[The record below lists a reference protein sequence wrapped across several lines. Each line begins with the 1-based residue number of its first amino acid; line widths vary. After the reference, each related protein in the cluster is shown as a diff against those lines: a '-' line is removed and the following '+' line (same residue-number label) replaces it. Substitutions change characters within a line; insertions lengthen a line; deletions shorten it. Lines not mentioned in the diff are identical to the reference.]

1 MTDTDI
7 AAHAL
12 AFRSHLTPILT
23 SNVETVISNS
33 SEKLDQAY
41 ARLTCLQAWRSSIL
55 ESSLPVSSLG
65 FYSEAQNDGLTS
77 IALVTTGLWR
87 PALKSLRS
95 VIENILHCLYYMDH
109 PIEYR
114 HWESGI
120 HRPTFQKLF
129 EYFESHPDLSKLP
142 ASLQAVGSLKS
153 HYSHLSNAVHSSAK
167 DLRMTDDLNPSNL
180 WKTSSSSIGK
190 WAATQKNVLR
200 DVNLL
205 MLPLFSSSL
214 QGAAHKGLRESL
226 CIVFPVSKDT
236 VIKTELGVRLVRS

>member
-1 MTDTDI
+1 MIDADT

-12 AFRSHLTPILT
+12 AFRNGLAQILT
-23 SNVETVISNS
+23 SNVESVINKS
-33 SEKLDQAY
+33 SEKLDEAY
-41 ARLTCLQAWRSSIL
+41 ARLTTLQAWRSSIL
-55 ESSLPVSSLG
+55 ESTLQESSLG

-77 IALVTTGLWR
+77 IALVASGLWR

-95 VIENILHCLYYMDH
+95 LIENILHCLYYMDH

-129 EYFESHPDLSKLP
+129 EYFESHPDLSKLSP
-142 ASLQAVGSLKS
+142 NLQAVGSLKS

-167 DLRMTDDLNPSNL
+167 DLRMTDDLNPANL

-200 DVNLL
+200 DINLL
-205 MLPLFSSSL
+205 ILPLFSNSL
-214 QGAAHKGLRESL
+214 QGAAHKSLRESL
-226 CIVFPVSKDT
+226 CQVFPVSKDNI
-236 VIKTELGVRLVRS
+236 IKTGLGVRLIRT